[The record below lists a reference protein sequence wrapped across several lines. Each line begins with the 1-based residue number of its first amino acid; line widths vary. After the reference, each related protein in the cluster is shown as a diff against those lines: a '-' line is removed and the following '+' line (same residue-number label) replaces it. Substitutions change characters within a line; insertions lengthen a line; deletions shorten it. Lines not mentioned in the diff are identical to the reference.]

1 MEQTSKKPT
10 LKMIFLATII
20 VVIIL
25 GAYAVLTYPQTVVDF
40 PVSFTIG
47 ANVEEQEFS
56 ISPLQGKVQVEI
68 AINSGSVLW
77 SATIADQ
84 NQTIWEHRTTQG
96 EQTTYQSS
104 WIDLPSGLYNFTFS
118 TAGFGDL
125 NANVKVVAKGGF
137 W

>member
-1 MEQTSKKPT
+1 
-10 LKMIFLATII
+10 MIFITTII
-20 VVIIL
+20 IVIIFGL
-25 GAYAVLTYPQTVVDF
+25 YAALTFPQTIVDF

-47 ANVEEQEFS
+47 ANVEEQEFT
-56 ISPLQGKVQVEI
+56 ISPLQAKVQVKI
-68 AINSGSVLW
+68 VINSGSVLW
-77 SATIADQ
+77 SATIGDQ

-104 WIDLPSGLYNFTFS
+104 WIDLSSGLYSFTFS

-125 NANVKVVAKGGF
+125 DADVNLVAKGGF